1 MKQKQLHKPY
11 RLVTMLL
18 LVMAIL
24 MPYGGAWAQ
33 TQPSEGDGS
42 SEHPFLINTAEELK
56 WYASY
61 VNGESGDN
69 VVHTTACAK
78 LMNNIDLST
87 VCGEGK
93 GNWTPIAKYGIYKYN
108 GEHHFDGVFDG
119 NGHTISNLYINDENG
134 SNLGLF
140 GYIKPTASS
149 APASVKNLKMASVQ
163 IVGESYIAA
172 VSGSGSGV
180 TFENIEVI
188 SGSIAGTRNIS
199 GISSCV
205 GNAKN
210 CINRADVTASS
221 MYAAGVIHYIGK
233 VSNCSNYGKITAGRG
248 LAGGIVS
255 NGDGFAKLTDCAN
268 YGDIEITQPVANE
281 CGVGGLLGYPWY
293 VEISNCANFG
303 NIYLKAQSELVGVI
317 VGKGLLVKASGIL
330 ANTGNIYV
338 GGTAQTDVPVL
349 QSGISWEDNKVNNT
363 ANCLTPTAEQ
373 LTSGWLAWQLQLNCG
388 IQTWGQ
394 NISADPKDAYPV
406 IGGSVLYAEGSCT
419 DDLSAATSFSNN
431 PGVVTHNL
439 THHDEVLATC
449 VADGTIEYWSCADCG
464 KQWSDGSRQHIVTD
478 LKVKALGHDF
488 NDQNECTRCGA
499 KLCSEGHTKDL
510 QVDAVE
516 ATCTTAGNIGYYH
529 CSVCNKYYNTETNEQ
544 IEENSWIIPT
554 KEHTTDH
561 VSAQAATCSKMGNH
575 EYWYCSDCDTYF
587 KEEACE
593 NAYTDDAVAG
603 TGVWIK
609 KIPHTLPADFD
620 KDGLKYCSVCGHI
633 EGEAPTLVTD
643 EASKFNGYYALSKAG
658 HLVWLHNQVQVYDA
672 ATDTYPNESIKCYL
686 ANSISFKD
694 VCHPADAANS
704 VEEASWNPI
713 GDSNSFK
720 GIFDG
725 NGHTVSDLYINSSG
739 YNLGLFGQVAGA
751 EIKNVIVQGNVTG
764 FYEEANSQSGQYV
777 GLVLGIG
784 SSGVKLENCESRG
797 SVTGYKF
804 VGGIVGLVP
813 SSGGTI
819 TMCTNRATVKNY
831 SGQSGEHFGGI
842 VGSGCGLSLCANYA
856 DITTESDNVG
866 GLAGV
871 LSTDSNRKGMNNCM
885 NVGNVIGKQNV
896 GGLAGSCYAANNVN
910 NYSTGRVEA
919 TNRCAGLLV
928 GDYGNDP
935 SKAFAN
941 TYYVKEGQVVE
952 NGTTTAGRYYGGSN
966 TITAPAQAVPQ
977 ADVASG
983 KLANLLASVNNTWGQ
998 DLEQENTYPVLNGKA
1013 VYFSGSKLCNGH
1025 LLSEAYTNDKAKET
1039 TTPAHSQE
1047 YDADGFC
1054 TVCHES
1060 RELHGTGTAD
1070 DPFLIS
1076 SVAQLEY
1083 LRDQSN
1089 LGNGQITAHA
1099 KLVNDIDL
1107 AYASASSWI
1116 PVSKSNAFAGTFDG
1130 NGHCIKNLYSS
1141 FYQGGYVGLFG
1152 FVDGGTIKNLTV
1164 EGIIESSCVDQ
1175 GMIAGYSY
1183 GGNYYNCVAKGR
1195 INTSGSA
1202 DYVGGITGWVTRKS
1216 SSVTV
1221 VRGCASYVD
1230 IVSTGTF
1237 AGGII
1242 GKSNN
1247 SIIMEACANYGNV
1260 TGKIN
1265 VGGLMGYTDPKTD
1278 SRITNCYVGSCKV
1291 RGTETNPNVFLTCY
1305 EPSGSL
1311 SNFDKVFYSK
1321 DAKVFASA
1329 DATEP
1334 EDLASRIAYGEYNTS
1349 SAFVG
1354 LSAEQIAGGEA
1365 TYRLNNETTVSPVW
1379 TQDLNQANSQPE
1391 LNGDAALYTVYPMGY
1406 RHGSTV
1412 LSFSNNQDDEN
1423 TLHLEA
1429 DNNGS
1434 HDKAFSY
1441 VSDGY
1446 QSCTHSATCRE
1457 CGLIVESEACSR
1469 DNDICTKCNYGDLFE
1484 LADGVTY
1491 TLANGAEVYELNYA
1505 RNFGGTNWTT
1515 WYVPFELKLTP
1526 ELCKKYAFS
1535 RINNVHQY
1543 DDDND
1548 GVADR
1553 TIVESFNQ
1561 AEGVTL
1567 KANYPY
1573 LVRALTDADK
1583 KMTINLTEV
1592 ALAKA
1597 ESKHIDCMSVDN
1609 TYTFTGIYNG
1619 MGDGGNTPN
1628 SPLSLFDNS
1637 VGNKWLNFHS
1647 LPAQRHHLVITPR
1660 DGSAQTVAPA
1670 RIMLQVIG
1678 DETATGI
1685 VNIYSYDKRSSET
1698 YDLSG
1703 RRVSSSQRGLLIKNG
1718 KKVFVK

>member
-1 MKQKQLHKPY
+1 M
-11 RLVTMLL
+11 
-18 LVMAIL
+18 
-24 MPYGGAWAQ
+24 GGAWAQ

-42 SEHPFLINTAEELK
+42 SEHPFLITTAEELK

-69 VVHTTACAK
+69 VVHNTACAQLVK
-78 LMNNIDLST
+78 DIDLST

-93 GNWTPIAKYGIYKYN
+93 GNWTPIAKYDIYGLTSSNK
-108 GEHHFDGVFDG
+108 FDGVFDG
-119 NGHTISNLYINDENG
+119 NGHTISNLYIDQNG
-134 SNLGLF
+134 SKLGLF
-140 GYIKPTASS
+140 GCIMPTTSS
-149 APASVKNLKMASVQ
+149 TSASVKNLKMANVQ
-163 IVGESYIAA
+163 IVGDEYCAA
-172 VSGSGSGV
+172 VCGYGIGG
-180 TFENIEVI
+180 TFENIEVL
-188 SGSIAGTRNIS
+188 SGSIASYTKAY
-199 GISSCV
+199 GIAGCS

-210 CINRADVTASS
+210 CINRANVTAKRT
-221 MYAAGVIHYIGK
+221 YAAGVINNIRDE
-233 VSNCSNYGKITAGRG
+233 VSNCSNYGKITAEIG
-248 LAGGIVS
+248 LAGGIVVKS
-255 NGDGFAKLTDCAN
+255 NGSTQLINCAN
-268 YGDIEITQPVANE
+268 YGDIVITGNVSDK
-281 CGVGGLLGYPWY
+281 VGGLVAAPWNL
-293 VEISNCANFG
+293 VISNCANFG
-303 NIYLKAQSELVGVI
+303 NIYLKEQSELVGVI
-317 VGKGLLVKASGIL
+317 VGTDQLSKASGIL

-338 GGTAQTDVPVL
+338 DDIAQTDVPVL
-349 QSGISWEDNKVNNT
+349 QTGITWFNGNVDNT

-373 LTSGWLAWQLQLNCG
+373 LASGWLTWQLQQNCST
-388 IQTWGQ
+388 QTWGQ
-394 NISADPKDAYPV
+394 NVSAEPKDAYPV
-406 IGGSVLYAEGSCT
+406 IGGSVLYAVGSCT
-419 DDLSAATSFSNN
+419 DIQFSND
-431 PGVVTHNL
+431 PGVVTHSL
-439 THHDEVLATC
+439 TH
-449 VADGTIEYWSCADCG
+449 
-464 KQWSDGSRQHIVTD
+464 K
-478 LKVKALGHDF
+478 
-488 NDQNECTRCGA
+488 GA
-499 KLCSEGHTKDL
+499 
-510 QVDAVE
+510 
-516 ATCTTAGNIGYYH
+516 
-529 CSVCNKYYNTETNEQ
+529 
-544 IEENSWIIPT
+544 
-554 KEHTTDH
+554 
-561 VSAQAATCSKMGNH
+561 VSATCSKKGNH

-620 KDGLKYCSVCGHI
+620 KNGLKYCSVCGHV

-658 HLVWLHNQVQVYDA
+658 HLVWLYNQVQVYDE
-672 ATDTYPNESIKCYL
+672 ATETYPNESIKCYL
-686 ANSISFKD
+686 ANDISLKD

-704 VEEASWNPI
+704 VAEANWNPI
-713 GDSNSFK
+713 GDSHPFK

-739 YNLGLFGQVAGA
+739 YNLGLFGQVDGA
-751 EIKNVIVQGNVTG
+751 EIKNVTVQGNVTG
-764 FYEEANSQSGQYV
+764 FYDEGNSLSGQYV
-777 GLVLGIG
+777 GLVLGVG
-784 SSGVKLENCESRG
+784 TSNTKLENCESVG
-797 SVTGYKF
+797 SVAGYKN
-804 VGGIVGLVP
+804 VGGIAGIVP
-813 SSGGTI
+813 NGGTI
-819 TMCTNRATVKNY
+819 TMCINRATVTG
-831 SGQSGEHFGGI
+831 SGQNSEYVGGI
-842 VGSGCGLSLCANYA
+842 VGYGQGFSLCANFA
-856 DITTESDNVG
+856 DITSEGSSVG
-866 GLAGV
+866 GLAGQ
-871 LSTDSNRKGMNNCM
+871 LNPNSQGRGMSDCM
-885 NVGNVIGKQNV
+885 NVGNVIGKQYV
-896 GGLAGSCYAANNVN
+896 GGLAGECFANNNVN
-910 NYSTGRVEA
+910 NYSIGHVGA
-919 TNRCAGLLV
+919 TNQYAGLLV
-928 GDYGNDP
+928 GMYGNNP
-935 SKAFAN
+935 STAFAN
-941 TYYVKEGQVVE
+941 TYYVKKAPVVE
-952 NGTTTAGRYYGGSN
+952 NGTITAGQYCGHSSN
-966 TITAPAQAVPQ
+966 PITAPAQAVNQ

-983 KLANLLASVNNTWGQ
+983 KLANMLASVNSTWGQ
-998 DLEQENTYPVLNGKA
+998 DLLDQENTYPVLNGKA

-1060 RELHGTGTAD
+1060 RVLHGTGIAE
-1070 DPFLIS
+1070 DPYLIS

-1089 LGNGQITAHA
+1089 MGSGKITAHA

-1107 AYASASSWI
+1107 AYASASNWI
-1116 PVSKSNAFAGTFDG
+1116 PVSKSNSNGFAGTFDG

-1141 FYQGGYVGLFG
+1141 FNQGGYVGLFG
-1152 FVDGGTIKNLTV
+1152 CVYGGTIKNLTV
-1164 EGIIESSCVDQ
+1164 EGVIESSCGNQ

-1195 INTSGSA
+1195 INTSGS
-1202 DYVGGITGWVTRKS
+1202 YFVGGIAGNISKS
-1216 SSVTV
+1216 GSSNPV
-1221 VRGCASYVD
+1221 VQGCASYVD
-1230 IVSTGTF
+1230 IVSTGTYT
-1237 AGGII
+1237 AGLVGMAGNGI
-1242 GKSNN
+1242 N
-1247 SIIMEACANYGNV
+1247 MEACANYGNV
-1260 TGKIN
+1260 TGTAN
-1265 VGGLMGYTDPKTD
+1265 VGGLMGYYNPN
-1278 SRITNCYVGSCKV
+1278 SESHITNCYVGSCEV
-1291 RGTETNPNVFLTCY
+1291 RGEGANVFLTCFEY
-1305 EPSGSL
+1305 NSSSSCL
-1311 SNFDKVFYSK
+1311 SNYEKVFYSK

-1334 EDLASRIAYGEYNTS
+1334 EVLASRIAPGESNTS

-1354 LSAEQIAGGEA
+1354 FSTQLVAGGEA
-1365 TYRLNNETTVSPVW
+1365 TYLMNNETTASPVW
-1379 TQDLNQANSQPE
+1379 TQDLSQTNSQPE
-1391 LNGDAALYTVYPMGY
+1391 LNGDAALYTVYKMGY
-1406 RHGSTV
+1406 AHGSIL
-1412 LSFSNNQDDEN
+1412 LSFSNNQDKEN
-1423 TLHLEA
+1423 TLHAEA

-1434 HDKAFSY
+1434 HDKAVGY

-1446 QSCTHSATCRE
+1446 QSCTHSAICRE
-1457 CGLIVESEACSR
+1457 CGHIVVESEDCSR
-1469 DNDICTKCNYGDLFE
+1469 VNDICTKCNYGDLFE
-1484 LADGVTY
+1484 LADGEAY
-1491 TLANGAEVYELNYA
+1491 TLANGAEVGELNYA

-1515 WYVPFELKLTP
+1515 WYVPFELTLTP

-1583 KMTINLTEV
+1583 EMTINLTEV

-1703 RRVSSSQRGLLIKNG
+1703 RRVSSNQRGLLIKNG

>member
-42 SEHPFLINTAEELK
+42 SEHPFLITTAEELK

-69 VVHTTACAK
+69 VVHNTACAQLVK
-78 LMNNIDLST
+78 DIDLST

-93 GNWTPIAKYGIYKYN
+93 GNWTPIAKYSIYGLTSSNK
-108 GEHHFDGVFDG
+108 FDGVFDG
-119 NGHTISNLYINDENG
+119 NGHTISNLYIDVDNQNG
-134 SNLGLF
+134 SKLGLF
-140 GYIKPTASS
+140 GFIMPTTSS
-149 APASVKNLKMASVQ
+149 TSASVKNLKMANVQ
-163 IVGESYIAA
+163 IVGDEYCAA
-172 VSGSGSGV
+172 VCGYGIGG
-180 TFENIEVI
+180 TFENIEVL
-188 SGSIAGTRNIS
+188 SGSIASYTKAY
-199 GISSCV
+199 GIAGCS

-210 CINRADVTASS
+210 CINRANVTAKRT
-221 MYAAGVIHYIGK
+221 YAAGVINNISDE
-233 VSNCSNYGKITAGRG
+233 VSNCSNYGKITAGNG
-248 LAGGIVS
+248 LAGGIVVKS
-255 NGDGFAKLTDCAN
+255 NGSTQLINCAN
-268 YGDIEITQPVANE
+268 YGDIVITGNVSDK
-281 CGVGGLLGYPWY
+281 VGGLVAAPWNL
-293 VEISNCANFG
+293 VISNCANFG
-303 NIYLKAQSELVGVI
+303 NIYLKEQSELVGVI
-317 VGKGLLVKASGIL
+317 VGTDQLSKASGIL
-330 ANTGNIYV
+330 ANTGKIYV
-338 GGTAQTDVPVL
+338 NGIAQTDAPVL
-349 QSGISWEDNKVNNT
+349 QTGISWTNGESANT
-363 ANCLTPTAEQ
+363 ATCLTPTADQ
-373 LTSGWLAWQLQLNCG
+373 IISGWLAWQLQQNCST
-388 IQTWGQ
+388 QTWGQ
-394 NISADPKDAYPV
+394 NISTDPKDECPV
-406 IGGSVLYAEGSCT
+406 IGGSVLYAVGSCT
-419 DDLSAATSFSNN
+419 DIQFSND
-431 PGVVTHNL
+431 PGVVTHSL
-439 THHDEVLATC
+439 TH
-449 VADGTIEYWSCADCG
+449 
-464 KQWSDGSRQHIVTD
+464 
-478 LKVKALGHDF
+478 
-488 NDQNECTRCGA
+488 NGA
-499 KLCSEGHTKDL
+499 
-510 QVDAVE
+510 
-516 ATCTTAGNIGYYH
+516 
-529 CSVCNKYYNTETNEQ
+529 
-544 IEENSWIIPT
+544 
-554 KEHTTDH
+554 
-561 VSAQAATCSKMGNH
+561 VSATCSKKGNH
-575 EYWYCSDCDTYF
+575 EYWYCSDCKTYF
-587 KEEACE
+587 KEAICE
-593 NAYTDDAVAG
+593 NAYTADADAK
-603 TGVWIK
+603 TGVWIEM
-609 KIPHTLPADFD
+609 IPHTLPIDFD
-620 KDGLKYCSVCGHI
+620 ENGLKYCSVCGHVV
-633 EGEAPTLVTD
+633 EVEAPTLVAD
-643 EASKFNGYYALSKAG
+643 AASKFNGYYALSKAG
-658 HLVWLHNQVQVYDA
+658 HLVWLHNQVQVYDT

-686 ANSISFKD
+686 ANDISLKD

-720 GIFDG
+720 GIFNG

-739 YNLGLFGQVAGA
+739 SNLGLFGQVAGA

-764 FYEEANSQSGQYV
+764 FYEEGNSQSGQYV

-797 SVTGYKF
+797 SVTGCKY

-831 SGQSGEHFGGI
+831 SGQSGKYFGGI
-842 VGSGCGLSLCANYA
+842 VGRGSGLSLCANYA
-856 DITTESDNVG
+856 DITTESNNVG

-885 NVGNVIGKQNV
+885 NVGNVKGKQNV
-896 GGLAGSCYAANNVN
+896 GGLVGNCCAANNVN
-910 NYSTGRVEA
+910 NYSSGRVEA
-919 TNRCAGLLV
+919 TSQYAGLLV
-928 GDYGNDP
+928 GTYTSNP
-935 SKAFAN
+935 SAAFEN
-941 TYYVKEGQVVE
+941 TYYVKEGFVVE
-952 NGTTTAGRYYGGSN
+952 NGTTTAGKYYGNG
-966 TITAPAQAVPQ
+966 TISAKAEAIPQ

-983 KLANLLASVNNTWGQ
+983 KLATMLASVNSTWGQ
-998 DLEQENTYPVLNGKA
+998 DLEQENNYPVLNGKA

-1060 RELHGTGTAD
+1060 RVLHGTGIAE
-1070 DPFLIS
+1070 DPYLIS
-1076 SVAQLEY
+1076 SVEQLEY

-1089 LGNGQITAHA
+1089 MGSRKITAHA

-1107 AYASASSWI
+1107 SYASASSWI
-1116 PVSKSNAFAGTFDG
+1116 PVSKSYSNGFAGTFDG

-1141 FYQGGYVGLFG
+1141 FNQDSYVGLFG
-1152 FVDGGTIKNLTV
+1152 CVYGGTIKNLTV
-1164 EGIIESSCVDQ
+1164 EGVIESSCSNQ
-1175 GMIAGYSY
+1175 GMIAGYSVDA
-1183 GGNYYNCVAKGR
+1183 NYYNCVVKGR
-1195 INTSGSA
+1195 ITTNGSS
-1202 DYVGGITGWVTRKS
+1202 YFVGGIAGNISNFGS
-1216 SSVTV
+1216 SNPV
-1221 VRGCASYVD
+1221 VQGCASYVD
-1230 IVSTGTF
+1230 IVSTGTYT
-1237 AGGII
+1237 AGLVGMASNGI
-1242 GKSNN
+1242 N
-1247 SIIMEACANYGNV
+1247 MEACANYGNV
-1260 TGKIN
+1260 TGTAN
-1265 VGGLMGYTDPKTD
+1265 VGALMGYYNPN
-1278 SRITNCYVGSCKV
+1278 SESHITNCYVGSCEV
-1291 RGTETNPNVFLTCY
+1291 RGEGANVFLTCF
-1305 EPSGSL
+1305 EDESSSSCL
-1311 SNFDKVFYSK
+1311 SNYEKVFYSK

-1334 EDLASRIAYGEYNTS
+1334 EVLANRIAPGESNTS

-1354 LSAEQIAGGEA
+1354 FSAELIAGGEA
-1365 TYRLNNETTVSPVW
+1365 TYRMNNEMTVSPVW
-1379 TQDLNQANSQPE
+1379 TQDLSQANSQPE
-1391 LNGDAALYTVYPMGY
+1391 LNGDAALYTVYKMGY
-1406 RHGSTV
+1406 AHGSTT
-1412 LSFSNNQDDEN
+1412 LSFSNNQDKEN
-1423 TLHLEA
+1423 TLHAEA

-1434 HDKAFSY
+1434 HDKAVGY

-1446 QSCTHSATCRE
+1446 QSCTHSAICRE
-1457 CGLIVESEACSR
+1457 CGHIVVESEDCSR

-1484 LADGVTY
+1484 LADGEAY
-1491 TLANGAEVYELNYA
+1491 TLAKGAEVGELNYA

-1515 WYVPFELKLTP
+1515 WYVPFELTLTP

-1597 ESKHIDCMSVDN
+1597 ESKHVDCMSVDN

-1703 RRVSSSQRGLLIKNG
+1703 RRVRSNQRGLLIKNG

>member
-1 MKQKQLHKPY
+1 MKQKQLHKPN

-42 SEHPFLINTAEELK
+42 SEHPFLITTAEELK

-69 VVHTTACAK
+69 VVHTTACAQ
-78 LMNNIDLST
+78 LVNNIDLST
-87 VCGEGK
+87 VCGKGK
-93 GNWTPIAKYGIYKYN
+93 GNWTPIAKYGIYGLTSSNK
-108 GEHHFDGVFDG
+108 FDGVFDG
-119 NGHTISNLYINDENG
+119 NGHTISNLYIDVDNQNG
-134 SNLGLF
+134 SKLGLF
-140 GYIKPTASS
+140 GFIMPTTSS
-149 APASVKNLKMASVQ
+149 TSASVKNLKMANVQ
-163 IVGESYIAA
+163 IVGDEYCAA
-172 VSGSGSGV
+172 VCGYGIGG
-180 TFENIEVI
+180 TFENIEVL
-188 SGSIAGTRNIS
+188 SGSIASYTKAY
-199 GISSCV
+199 GIAGCS

-210 CINRADVTASS
+210 CINRANVTAKRT
-221 MYAAGVIHYIGK
+221 YAAGVINNISDE
-233 VSNCSNYGKITAGRG
+233 VSNCSNYGKITAGNG
-248 LAGGIVS
+248 LAGGIVVKS
-255 NGDGFAKLTDCAN
+255 NGSTQLINCAN
-268 YGDIEITQPVANE
+268 YGDIVITGNVSDK
-281 CGVGGLLGYPWY
+281 VGGLVAAPWNL
-293 VEISNCANFG
+293 VISNCANFG
-303 NIYLKAQSELVGVI
+303 NIYLKEQSELVGVI
-317 VGKGLLVKASGIL
+317 VGTDQLSKASGIL

-338 GGTAQTDVPVL
+338 DDIAQTDVPVL
-349 QSGISWEDNKVNNT
+349 QTGITWFNGNVDNT

-373 LTSGWLAWQLQLNCG
+373 LASGWLTWQLQQNCST
-388 IQTWGQ
+388 QTWGQ
-394 NISADPKDAYPV
+394 NVSAEPKDAYPV
-406 IGGSVLYAEGSCT
+406 IGGSVLYAVGSCI
-419 DDLSAATSFSNN
+419 DIQFSNVS
-431 PGVVTHNL
+431 GVVTHSL
-439 THHDEVLATC
+439 TH
-449 VADGTIEYWSCADCG
+449 
-464 KQWSDGSRQHIVTD
+464 
-478 LKVKALGHDF
+478 
-488 NDQNECTRCGA
+488 NGA
-499 KLCSEGHTKDL
+499 
-510 QVDAVE
+510 
-516 ATCTTAGNIGYYH
+516 
-529 CSVCNKYYNTETNEQ
+529 
-544 IEENSWIIPT
+544 
-554 KEHTTDH
+554 
-561 VSAQAATCSKMGNH
+561 VSATCSKKGNH
-575 EYWYCSDCDTYF
+575 EYWYCSDCKKYF
-587 KEEACE
+587 KEATCE

-643 EASKFNGYYALSKAG
+643 EASKFNGYNALSKAG

-686 ANSISFKD
+686 ANSISLKD

-713 GDSNSFK
+713 GGSHPFK

-739 YNLGLFGQVAGA
+739 YNLGLFGQVDGA
-751 EIKNVIVQGNVTG
+751 EIKNVTVQGNVTG
-764 FYEEANSQSGQYV
+764 FYEEGNSQSGQYV
-777 GLVLGIG
+777 GLVLGVG
-784 SSGVKLENCESRG
+784 TSNTKLENCESVG
-797 SVTGYKF
+797 SVAGYKN
-804 VGGIVGLVP
+804 VGGIAGIVP
-813 SSGGTI
+813 NGGTI
-819 TMCTNRATVKNY
+819 TMCTNRATVTGL
-831 SGQSGEHFGGI
+831 GQNSEYVGGI
-842 VGSGCGLSLCANYA
+842 VGYGQGFSLCANFA
-856 DITTESDNVG
+856 DITSEGSSVG
-866 GLAGV
+866 GLAGQ
-871 LSTDSNRKGMNNCM
+871 LNPNSQGQGMSDCM

-896 GGLAGSCYAANNVN
+896 GGLAGSCYAPNNVN

-919 TNRCAGLLV
+919 TNRYAGLLV
-928 GDYGNDP
+928 GGYGNDP
-935 SKAFAN
+935 SKAFKN

-966 TITAPAQAVPQ
+966 TISAPAEAVYQ

-998 DLEQENTYPVLNGKA
+998 DLEQENAYPVLNGKA

-1025 LLSEAYTNDKAKET
+1025 LLSEAYTNDET
-1039 TTPAHSQE
+1039 QKTVTPAHSQE
-1047 YDADGFC
+1047 YVDGGFC

-1060 RELHGTGTAD
+1060 RVLHGTGIVD

-1089 LGNGQITAHA
+1089 MGSGKITAHA

-1107 AYASASSWI
+1107 AYASASNWI
-1116 PVSKSNAFAGTFDG
+1116 PVSKSNSNGFAGTFDG

-1141 FYQGGYVGLFG
+1141 FNQGGYVGLFG
-1152 FVDGGTIKNLTV
+1152 YVYGGTIKNLTV
-1164 EGIIESSCVDQ
+1164 EGVIESPCSNQ

-1195 INTSGSA
+1195 INTSGS
-1202 DYVGGITGWVTRKS
+1202 YFVGGIAGNISKS
-1216 SSVTV
+1216 GSSNPV
-1221 VRGCASYVD
+1221 VQGCASYVD
-1230 IVSTGTF
+1230 IVSTGTYT
-1237 AGGII
+1237 AGLVGMAGNGI
-1242 GKSNN
+1242 N
-1247 SIIMEACANYGNV
+1247 MEACANYGNV
-1260 TGKIN
+1260 TGTAN
-1265 VGGLMGYTDPKTD
+1265 VGGLMGYYNPN
-1278 SRITNCYVGSCKV
+1278 SESHITNCYVGSCEV
-1291 RGTETNPNVFLTCY
+1291 RGEGANVFLTCFEY
-1305 EPSGSL
+1305 DSSSSCL
-1311 SNFDKVFYSK
+1311 SNYEKVFYSK

-1334 EDLASRIAYGEYNTS
+1334 EVLASRIAPGESNTS

-1484 LADGVTY
+1484 LADGVAY

-1583 KMTINLTEV
+1583 KMNITLTEV
-1592 ALAKA
+1592 ELAKA

-1670 RIMLQVIG
+1670 RIILQVIG

-1685 VNIYSYDKRSSET
+1685 VNIYSHDKRSSET

-1703 RRVSSSQRGLLIKNG
+1703 RRVSSNQRGLLIKNG

>member
-1 MKQKQLHKPY
+1 M
-11 RLVTMLL
+11 
-18 LVMAIL
+18 
-24 MPYGGAWAQ
+24 GGAWAQ

-69 VVHTTACAK
+69 VVHNTACAQLVK
-78 LMNNIDLST
+78 DIDLST

-93 GNWTPIAKYGIYKYN
+93 GNWTPIAKYDIYGLTSSNK
-108 GEHHFDGVFDG
+108 FDGVFDG
-119 NGHTISNLYINDENG
+119 NGHTISNLYIDQNG
-134 SNLGLF
+134 SKLGLF
-140 GYIKPTASS
+140 GCIMPTTSS
-149 APASVKNLKMASVQ
+149 TSASVKNLKMANVQ
-163 IVGESYIAA
+163 IVGDEYCAA
-172 VSGSGSGV
+172 VCGYGIGG
-180 TFENIEVI
+180 TFENIEVL
-188 SGSIAGTRNIS
+188 SGSIASYTKAY
-199 GISSCV
+199 GIAGCS

-210 CINRADVTASS
+210 CINRANVTAKRT
-221 MYAAGVIHYIGK
+221 YAAGVINNIRDE
-233 VSNCSNYGKITAGRG
+233 VSNCSNYGKITAEIG
-248 LAGGIVS
+248 LAGGIVVKS
-255 NGDGFAKLTDCAN
+255 NGSTQLINCAN
-268 YGDIEITQPVANE
+268 YGDIVITGNVSDK
-281 CGVGGLLGYPWY
+281 VGGLVAAPWNL
-293 VEISNCANFG
+293 VISNCANFG
-303 NIYLKAQSELVGVI
+303 NIYLKEQSELVGVI
-317 VGKGLLVKASGIL
+317 VGTDQLSKASGIL

-338 GGTAQTDVPVL
+338 DDIAQTDVPVL
-349 QSGISWEDNKVNNT
+349 QTGITWFNGNVDNT
-363 ANCLTPTAEQ
+363 ANCLTPMAEQ
-373 LTSGWLAWQLQLNCG
+373 LASGWLTWQLQQNCST
-388 IQTWGQ
+388 QTWGQ
-394 NISADPKDAYPV
+394 NVSAEPKDAYPV
-406 IGGSVLYAEGSCT
+406 IGGSVLYAVGSCI
-419 DDLSAATSFSNN
+419 DIQFSNVS
-431 PGVVTHNL
+431 GVVTHSL
-439 THHDEVLATC
+439 TH
-449 VADGTIEYWSCADCG
+449 
-464 KQWSDGSRQHIVTD
+464 
-478 LKVKALGHDF
+478 
-488 NDQNECTRCGA
+488 NGA
-499 KLCSEGHTKDL
+499 
-510 QVDAVE
+510 
-516 ATCTTAGNIGYYH
+516 
-529 CSVCNKYYNTETNEQ
+529 
-544 IEENSWIIPT
+544 
-554 KEHTTDH
+554 
-561 VSAQAATCSKMGNH
+561 VSATCSKKGNH

-643 EASKFNGYYALSKAG
+643 EASKFNGYNALSKAG

-686 ANSISFKD
+686 ANSISLKD

-713 GDSNSFK
+713 GGSHPFK

-739 YNLGLFGQVAGA
+739 YNLGLFGQVDGA
-751 EIKNVIVQGNVTG
+751 EIKNVTVQGNVTG
-764 FYEEANSQSGQYV
+764 FYEEGNSQSGQYV
-777 GLVLGIG
+777 GLVLGVG
-784 SSGVKLENCESRG
+784 TSNTKLENCESVG
-797 SVTGYKF
+797 SVAGYKN
-804 VGGIVGLVP
+804 VGGIAGIVP
-813 SSGGTI
+813 NGGTI
-819 TMCTNRATVKNY
+819 TMCTNRATVTGL
-831 SGQSGEHFGGI
+831 GQNSEYVGGI
-842 VGSGCGLSLCANYA
+842 VGYGQGFSLCANFA
-856 DITTESDNVG
+856 DITSEGSSVG
-866 GLAGV
+866 GLAGQ
-871 LSTDSNRKGMNNCM
+871 LNPNSQGQGMSDCM

-896 GGLAGSCYAANNVN
+896 GGLAGSCYAPNNVN

-919 TNRCAGLLV
+919 TNRYAGLLV
-928 GDYGNDP
+928 GGYGNDP
-935 SKAFAN
+935 SKAFKN

-966 TITAPAQAVPQ
+966 TISAPAEAVYQ

-998 DLEQENTYPVLNGKA
+998 DLEQENAYPVLNGKA

-1025 LLSEAYTNDKAKET
+1025 LLSEAYTNDET
-1039 TTPAHSQE
+1039 QKTVTPAHSQE
-1047 YDADGFC
+1047 YVDGGFC

-1060 RELHGTGTAD
+1060 RVLHGTGIVD

-1089 LGNGQITAHA
+1089 MGSGKITAHA

-1107 AYASASSWI
+1107 AYASASNWI
-1116 PVSKSNAFAGTFDG
+1116 PVSKSNSNGFAGTFDG

-1141 FYQGGYVGLFG
+1141 FNQGGYVGLFG
-1152 FVDGGTIKNLTV
+1152 YVYGGTIKNLTV
-1164 EGIIESSCVDQ
+1164 EGVIESPCSNQ

-1195 INTSGSA
+1195 INTSGS
-1202 DYVGGITGWVTRKS
+1202 YFVGGIAGNISKS
-1216 SSVTV
+1216 GSSNPV
-1221 VRGCASYVD
+1221 VQGCASYVD
-1230 IVSTGTF
+1230 IVSTGTYT
-1237 AGGII
+1237 AGLVGMAGNGI
-1242 GKSNN
+1242 N
-1247 SIIMEACANYGNV
+1247 MEACANYGNV
-1260 TGKIN
+1260 TGTAN
-1265 VGGLMGYTDPKTD
+1265 VGGLMGYYNPN
-1278 SRITNCYVGSCKV
+1278 SESHITNCYVGSCEV
-1291 RGTETNPNVFLTCY
+1291 RGEGANVFLTCFEY
-1305 EPSGSL
+1305 DSSSSCL
-1311 SNFDKVFYSK
+1311 SNYEKVFYSK

-1334 EDLASRIAYGEYNTS
+1334 EVLASRIAPGESNTS

-1484 LADGVTY
+1484 LADGVAY

-1583 KMTINLTEV
+1583 EMTINLTEV

-1685 VNIYSYDKRSSET
+1685 VNIYSHDKRSSET

-1703 RRVSSSQRGLLIKNG
+1703 RRVSSNQRGLLIKNG

>member
-1 MKQKQLHKPY
+1 M
-11 RLVTMLL
+11 
-18 LVMAIL
+18 
-24 MPYGGAWAQ
+24 GGAWAQ

-42 SEHPFLINTAEELK
+42 SEHPFLITTAEELK

-69 VVHTTACAK
+69 VVHTTACAQ
-78 LMNNIDLST
+78 LVNNIDLST
-87 VCGEGK
+87 VCGKGK
-93 GNWTPIAKYGIYKYN
+93 GNWTPIAKFGIYERLSSNK
-108 GEHHFDGVFDG
+108 FDGVFDG

-134 SNLGLF
+134 SKLGLF
-140 GYIKPTASS
+140 GYIYPTMQKT
-149 APASVKNLKMASVQ
+149 SVKNLKMRNVQ
-163 IVGESYIAA
+163 IVGKEYCAA
-172 VSGSGSGV
+172 VCGCGIAV
-180 TFENIEVI
+180 TLENIEVI
-188 SGSIAGTRNIS
+188 SGSIAGFRDIYGIS
-199 GISSCV
+199 GCGGS
-205 GNAKN
+205 ARN
-210 CINRADVTASS
+210 CINRANVTVERT
-221 MYAAGVIHYIGK
+221 YAAGIISNITGE
-233 VSNCSNYGKITAGRG
+233 VSNCSNYGKITAGNGR
-248 LAGGIVS
+248 AGGIAAGS
-255 NGDGFAKLTDCAN
+255 NGFTQLINCAN
-268 YGDIEITQPVANE
+268 YGEIHVTGTVNGTDYA
-281 CGVGGLLGYPWY
+281 VGGLLGYPWNI
-293 VEISNCANFG
+293 EISNCANFG
-303 NIYLKAQSELVGVI
+303 NIYLKEQSDIVGVI
-317 VGKGLLVKASGIL
+317 VGTAKLKKASGIL
-330 ANTGNIYV
+330 ANTGNVYV
-338 GGTAQTDVPVL
+338 NNVAQADVPVL
-349 QSGISWEDNKVNNT
+349 QTGISWYKDNVDNT
-363 ANCLTPTAEQ
+363 ANCITPTAEQ
-373 LTSGWLAWQLQLNCG
+373 LASGWLAWQLQLNCG

-406 IGGSVLYAEGSCT
+406 IDGSMLYAEGSCT
-419 DDLSAATSFSNN
+419 DDLSAATSFSND

-439 THHDEVLATC
+439 THHDAVLATC
-449 VADGTIEYWSCADCG
+449 VADGTIEYWSCSDCG
-464 KQWSDGSRQHIVTD
+464 KQWSDESRQHIVTD
-478 LKVKALGHDF
+478 LTAKALGHDY
-488 NDQNECTRCGA
+488 
-499 KLCSEGHTKDL
+499 
-510 QVDAVE
+510 
-516 ATCTTAGNIGYYH
+516 I
-529 CSVCNKYYNTETNEQ
+529 
-544 IEENSWIIPT
+544 
-554 KEHTTDH
+554 
-561 VSAQAATCSKMGNH
+561 
-575 EYWYCSDCDTYF
+575 
-587 KEEACE
+587 
-593 NAYTDDAVAG
+593 
-603 TGVWIK
+603 
-609 KIPHTLPADFD
+609 PADFD
-620 KDGLKYCSVCGHI
+620 KNGLKYCSVCGHV
-633 EGEAPTLVTD
+633 EAEAPTLVAEETS
-643 EASKFNGYYALSKAG
+643 EFNGYYALSKAG
-658 HLVWLHNQVQVYDA
+658 HLVWLHNQVQVYDT

-686 ANSISFKD
+686 ANDISLKD

-720 GIFDG
+720 GIFNG

-739 YNLGLFGQVAGA
+739 YNLGLFGQVDGA
-751 EIKNVIVQGNVTG
+751 EIKNVTVQGNVTG
-764 FYEEANSQSGQYV
+764 FYDEGNSLSGQYV
-777 GLVLGIG
+777 GLVLGVG
-784 SSGVKLENCESRG
+784 TSNTKLENCESVG
-797 SVTGYKF
+797 SVAGYKN
-804 VGGIVGLVP
+804 VGGIAGIVP
-813 SSGGTI
+813 NGGTI
-819 TMCTNRATVKNY
+819 TMCTNRATVTGL
-831 SGQSGEHFGGI
+831 GQNSEYVGGI
-842 VGSGCGLSLCANYA
+842 VGYGQGFSLCANFA
-856 DITTESDNVG
+856 DITSEGSSVG
-866 GLAGV
+866 GLAGQ
-871 LSTDSNRKGMNNCM
+871 LNPNSQGQGMSDCM

-896 GGLAGSCYAANNVN
+896 GGLAGSCYAPNNVN

-919 TNRCAGLLV
+919 TNRYAGLLV
-928 GDYGNDP
+928 GGYGNDP
-935 SKAFAN
+935 SKAFKN

-966 TITAPAQAVPQ
+966 TISAPAEAVYQ

-998 DLEQENTYPVLNGKA
+998 DLEQENAYPVLNGKA

-1025 LLSEAYTNDKAKET
+1025 LLSEAYTNDET
-1039 TTPAHSQE
+1039 QKTVTPAHSQE
-1047 YDADGFC
+1047 YVDGGFC

-1060 RELHGTGTAD
+1060 RVLHGTGIVD

-1089 LGNGQITAHA
+1089 MGSGKITAHA

-1107 AYASASSWI
+1107 AYASASNWI
-1116 PVSKSNAFAGTFDG
+1116 PVSKSNSNGFAGTFDG

-1141 FYQGGYVGLFG
+1141 FNQGGYVGLFG
-1152 FVDGGTIKNLTV
+1152 YVYGGTIKNLTV
-1164 EGIIESSCVDQ
+1164 EGVIESPCSNQ

-1195 INTSGSA
+1195 INTSGS
-1202 DYVGGITGWVTRKS
+1202 YFVGGIAGNISKS
-1216 SSVTV
+1216 GSSNPV
-1221 VRGCASYVD
+1221 VQGCASYVD
-1230 IVSTGTF
+1230 IVSTGTYT
-1237 AGGII
+1237 AGLVGMAGNGI
-1242 GKSNN
+1242 N
-1247 SIIMEACANYGNV
+1247 MEACANYGNV
-1260 TGKIN
+1260 TGTAN
-1265 VGGLMGYTDPKTD
+1265 VGGLMGYYNPN
-1278 SRITNCYVGSCKV
+1278 SESHITNCYVGSCEV
-1291 RGTETNPNVFLTCY
+1291 RGEGANVFLTCFEY
-1305 EPSGSL
+1305 DSSSSCL
-1311 SNFDKVFYSK
+1311 SNYEKVFYSK

-1334 EDLASRIAYGEYNTS
+1334 EVLASRIAPGESNTS

-1484 LADGVTY
+1484 LADGVAY

-1526 ELCKKYAFS
+1526 ELCQKYAFS

-1543 DDDND
+1543 DDNND

-1583 KMTINLTEV
+1583 KMTITLTEV
-1592 ALAKA
+1592 ELANA
-1597 ESKHIDCMSVDN
+1597 ESKHIDCMSVDH

-1703 RRVSSSQRGLLIKNG
+1703 RRVSSNQRGLLIKNG

>member
-1 MKQKQLHKPY
+1 M
-11 RLVTMLL
+11 
-18 LVMAIL
+18 
-24 MPYGGAWAQ
+24 GGAWAQ

-42 SEHPFLINTAEELK
+42 SEHPFLITTAEELK

-69 VVHTTACAK
+69 VVHNTACAQLVK
-78 LMNNIDLST
+78 DIDLST

-93 GNWTPIAKYGIYKYN
+93 GNWTPIAKYDIYGLTSSNK
-108 GEHHFDGVFDG
+108 FDGVFDG
-119 NGHTISNLYINDENG
+119 NGHTISNLYIDQNG
-134 SNLGLF
+134 SKLGLF
-140 GYIKPTASS
+140 GCIMPTTSS
-149 APASVKNLKMASVQ
+149 TSASVKNLKMANVQ
-163 IVGESYIAA
+163 IVGDEYCAA
-172 VSGSGSGV
+172 VCGYGIGG
-180 TFENIEVI
+180 TFENIEVL
-188 SGSIAGTRNIS
+188 SGSIASYTKAY
-199 GISSCV
+199 GIAGCS

-210 CINRADVTASS
+210 CINRANVTAKRT
-221 MYAAGVIHYIGK
+221 YAAGVINNIRDE
-233 VSNCSNYGKITAGRG
+233 VSNCSNYGKITAEIG
-248 LAGGIVS
+248 LAGGIVVKS
-255 NGDGFAKLTDCAN
+255 NGSTQLINCAN
-268 YGDIEITQPVANE
+268 YGDIVITGNVSDK
-281 CGVGGLLGYPWY
+281 VGGLVAAPWNL
-293 VEISNCANFG
+293 VISNCANFG
-303 NIYLKAQSELVGVI
+303 NIYLKEQSELVGVI
-317 VGKGLLVKASGIL
+317 VGTDQLSKASGIL

-338 GGTAQTDVPVL
+338 DDIAQTDVPVL
-349 QSGISWEDNKVNNT
+349 QTGITWFNGNVDNT

-373 LTSGWLAWQLQLNCG
+373 LASGWLTWQLQQNCST
-388 IQTWGQ
+388 QTWGQ
-394 NISADPKDAYPV
+394 NVSAEPKDAYPV
-406 IGGSVLYAEGSCT
+406 IGGSVLYAVGSCI
-419 DDLSAATSFSNN
+419 DIQFSNVS
-431 PGVVTHNL
+431 GVVTH
-439 THHDEVLATC
+439 
-449 VADGTIEYWSCADCG
+449 
-464 KQWSDGSRQHIVTD
+464 D
-478 LKVKALGHDF
+478 LRH
-488 NDQNECTRCGA
+488 NN
-499 KLCSEGHTKDL
+499 
-510 QVDAVE
+510 AV
-516 ATCTTAGNIGYYH
+516 
-529 CSVCNKYYNTETNEQ
+529 S
-544 IEENSWIIPT
+544 
-554 KEHTTDH
+554 
-561 VSAQAATCSKMGNH
+561 ATCSHKGSH
-575 EYWYCSDCDTYF
+575 EYWYCSDCETYF
-587 KEEACE
+587 KEETCE
-593 NAYTDDAVAG
+593 TSYTDDAVAE
-603 TGVWIK
+603 TGVWIE

-620 KDGLKYCSVCGHI
+620 KNGLKYCSVCGHVV
-633 EGEAPTLVTD
+633 EVEAPTLVAD
-643 EASKFNGYYALSKAG
+643 AASKFNGYYALSKAA

-672 ATDTYPNESIKCYL
+672 ETKTYPYESIKCYL
-686 ANSISFKD
+686 ANGISLKA

-704 VEEASWNPI
+704 VAEASWNPI
-713 GDSNSFK
+713 GDKNPFK

-725 NGHTVSDLYINSSG
+725 NGHTVSDLYINNSG
-739 YNLGLFGQVAGA
+739 NTLGLFGLVDGA

-764 FYEEANSQSGQYV
+764 FYEEGNSQSGQYV

-797 SVTGYKF
+797 SVTGYKY

-831 SGQSGEHFGGI
+831 SGQSGKYFGGI

-856 DITTESDNVG
+856 DITTESNNVG

-885 NVGNVIGKQNV
+885 NVGNVKGKQNV
-896 GGLAGSCYAANNVN
+896 GGLVGNCCAANNVN
-910 NYSTGRVEA
+910 NYSSGRVEA
-919 TNRCAGLLV
+919 TSQYAGLLV
-928 GDYGNDP
+928 GTYTNNP
-935 SKAFAN
+935 SAAFEN
-941 TYYVKEGQVVE
+941 TYYVKKAPVVE
-952 NGTTTAGRYYGGSN
+952 NGTITAGQYCGHSSN
-966 TITAPAQAVPQ
+966 PITAPAQAVNQ

-983 KLANLLASVNNTWGQ
+983 KLANLLASVNSTWGQ
-998 DLEQENTYPVLNGKA
+998 DLLDQENTYPVLNGKA

-1039 TTPAHSQE
+1039 VTPAHSQE

-1060 RELHGTGTAD
+1060 RVLHGTGIID

-1076 SVAQLEY
+1076 NVAQLEY

-1089 LGNGQITAHA
+1089 MGSRKITAHA

-1107 AYASASSWI
+1107 AYASASNWI
-1116 PVSKSNAFAGTFDG
+1116 PVSKSNSNGFAGTFDG

-1141 FYQGGYVGLFG
+1141 FNQGGYVGLFG
-1152 FVDGGTIKNLTV
+1152 CVYGGTIKNLTV
-1164 EGIIESSCVDQ
+1164 EGVIESSCGNQ
-1175 GMIAGYSY
+1175 GMIAGSSY

-1195 INTSGSA
+1195 INTSGG
-1202 DYVGGITGWVTRKS
+1202 YFVGGIAGNISKS
-1216 SSVTV
+1216 GSSNPV
-1221 VRGCASYVD
+1221 VQGCASYVD
-1230 IVSTGTF
+1230 IVSTGTYT
-1237 AGGII
+1237 AGLVGMAGNGI
-1242 GKSNN
+1242 N
-1247 SIIMEACANYGNV
+1247 MEACANYGNV
-1260 TGKIN
+1260 TGTAN
-1265 VGGLMGYTDPKTD
+1265 VGGLMGYNNPDSE
-1278 SRITNCYVGSCKV
+1278 SRITNCYVGSCEV
-1291 RGTETNPNVFLTCY
+1291 RGEGANVFLTCFEY
-1305 EPSGSL
+1305 NSSSSCL
-1311 SNFDKVFYSK
+1311 SNYEKVFYSK

-1334 EDLASRIAYGEYNTS
+1334 EVLASRIAPGESNTS

-1354 LSAEQIAGGEA
+1354 FSTQLVAGGEA
-1365 TYRLNNETTVSPVW
+1365 TYLMNNETTASPVW
-1379 TQDLNQANSQPE
+1379 TQDLSQTNSQPE
-1391 LNGDAALYTVYPMGY
+1391 LNGNAALYTVYKMGY
-1406 RHGSTV
+1406 AHGSIL
-1412 LSFSNNQDDEN
+1412 LSFSNNQDKEN
-1423 TLHLEA
+1423 TLHAEA

-1434 HDKAFSY
+1434 HDKAVGY

-1446 QSCTHSATCRE
+1446 QSCTHSAICRE
-1457 CGLIVESEACSR
+1457 CGHIVVESEACSR

-1484 LADGVTY
+1484 LADGEAY
-1491 TLANGAEVYELNYA
+1491 TLANGAEVGELSYA

-1515 WYVPFELKLTP
+1515 WYVPFELTLTP

-1583 KMTINLTEV
+1583 KMTITLNNV
-1592 ALAKA
+1592 DLAKA

-1678 DETATGI
+1678 DETATGL

-1703 RRVSSSQRGLLIKNG
+1703 RRVSSNQRGLLIKNG

>member
-1 MKQKQLHKPY
+1 M
-11 RLVTMLL
+11 
-18 LVMAIL
+18 
-24 MPYGGAWAQ
+24 GGAWAQ

-42 SEHPFLINTAEELK
+42 SEHPFLITTAEELK

-69 VVHTTACAK
+69 VVHNTACAQLVK
-78 LMNNIDLST
+78 DIDLST

-93 GNWTPIAKYGIYKYN
+93 GNWTPIAKYDIYGLTSSNK
-108 GEHHFDGVFDG
+108 FDGVFDG
-119 NGHTISNLYINDENG
+119 NGHTISNLYIDQNG
-134 SNLGLF
+134 SKLGLF
-140 GYIKPTASS
+140 GCIMPTTSS
-149 APASVKNLKMASVQ
+149 TSASVKNLKMANVQ
-163 IVGESYIAA
+163 IVGDEYCAA
-172 VSGSGSGV
+172 VCGYGIGG
-180 TFENIEVI
+180 TFENIEVL
-188 SGSIAGTRNIS
+188 SGSIASYTKAY
-199 GISSCV
+199 GIAGCS

-210 CINRADVTASS
+210 CINRANVTAKRT
-221 MYAAGVIHYIGK
+221 YAAGVINNIRDE
-233 VSNCSNYGKITAGRG
+233 VSNCSNYGKITAEIG
-248 LAGGIVS
+248 LAGGIVVKS
-255 NGDGFAKLTDCAN
+255 NGSTQLINCAN
-268 YGDIEITQPVANE
+268 YGDIVITGNVSDK
-281 CGVGGLLGYPWY
+281 VGGLVAAPWNL
-293 VEISNCANFG
+293 VISNCANFG
-303 NIYLKAQSELVGVI
+303 NIYLKEQSELVGVI
-317 VGKGLLVKASGIL
+317 VGTDQLSKASGIL

-338 GGTAQTDVPVL
+338 DDIAQTDVPVL
-349 QSGISWEDNKVNNT
+349 QTGITWFNGNVDNT

-373 LTSGWLAWQLQLNCG
+373 LASGWLTWQLQQNCST
-388 IQTWGQ
+388 QTWGQ
-394 NISADPKDAYPV
+394 NVSAEPKDAYPV
-406 IGGSVLYAEGSCT
+406 IGGSVLYAVGSCT
-419 DDLSAATSFSNN
+419 DIQFSND
-431 PGVVTHNL
+431 PGVVTHSL
-439 THHDEVLATC
+439 TH
-449 VADGTIEYWSCADCG
+449 
-464 KQWSDGSRQHIVTD
+464 
-478 LKVKALGHDF
+478 
-488 NDQNECTRCGA
+488 NGA
-499 KLCSEGHTKDL
+499 
-510 QVDAVE
+510 
-516 ATCTTAGNIGYYH
+516 
-529 CSVCNKYYNTETNEQ
+529 
-544 IEENSWIIPT
+544 
-554 KEHTTDH
+554 
-561 VSAQAATCSKMGNH
+561 VSATCSKKGNH

-620 KDGLKYCSVCGHI
+620 KNGLKYCSVCGHV

-658 HLVWLHNQVQVYDA
+658 HLVWLYNQVQVYDE
-672 ATDTYPNESIKCYL
+672 ATETYPNESIKCYL
-686 ANSISFKD
+686 ANDISLKD

-704 VEEASWNPI
+704 VAEANWNPI
-713 GDSNSFK
+713 GDSHPFK

-739 YNLGLFGQVAGA
+739 YNLGLFGQVDGA
-751 EIKNVIVQGNVTG
+751 EIKNVTVQGNVTG
-764 FYEEANSQSGQYV
+764 FYDEGNSLSGQYV
-777 GLVLGIG
+777 GLVLGVG
-784 SSGVKLENCESRG
+784 TSNTKLENCESVG
-797 SVTGYKF
+797 SVAGYKN
-804 VGGIVGLVP
+804 VGGIAGIVP
-813 SSGGTI
+813 NGGTI
-819 TMCTNRATVKNY
+819 TMCINRATVTG
-831 SGQSGEHFGGI
+831 SGQNSEYVGGI
-842 VGSGCGLSLCANYA
+842 VGYGQGFSLCANFA
-856 DITTESDNVG
+856 DITSEGSSVG
-866 GLAGV
+866 GLAGQ
-871 LSTDSNRKGMNNCM
+871 LNPNSQGRGMSDCM
-885 NVGNVIGKQNV
+885 NVGNVIGKQYV
-896 GGLAGSCYAANNVN
+896 GGLAGECFANNNVN
-910 NYSTGRVEA
+910 NYSIGHVGA
-919 TNRCAGLLV
+919 TNQYAGLLV
-928 GDYGNDP
+928 GMYGNNP
-935 SKAFAN
+935 STAFAN
-941 TYYVKEGQVVE
+941 TYYVKKAPVVE
-952 NGTTTAGRYYGGSN
+952 NGTITAGQYCGHSSN
-966 TITAPAQAVPQ
+966 PITAPAQAVNQ

-983 KLANLLASVNNTWGQ
+983 KLANMLASVNSTWGQ
-998 DLEQENTYPVLNGKA
+998 DLLDQENTYPVLNGKA

-1060 RELHGTGTAD
+1060 RVLHGTGIAE
-1070 DPFLIS
+1070 DPYLIS

-1089 LGNGQITAHA
+1089 MGSGKITAHA

-1107 AYASASSWI
+1107 AYASASNWI
-1116 PVSKSNAFAGTFDG
+1116 PVSKSNSNGFAGTFDG

-1141 FYQGGYVGLFG
+1141 FNQGGYVGLFG
-1152 FVDGGTIKNLTV
+1152 CVYGGTIKNLTV
-1164 EGIIESSCVDQ
+1164 EGVIESSCGNQ

-1195 INTSGSA
+1195 INTSGS
-1202 DYVGGITGWVTRKS
+1202 YFVGGIAGNISKS
-1216 SSVTV
+1216 GSSNPV
-1221 VRGCASYVD
+1221 VQGCASYVD
-1230 IVSTGTF
+1230 IVSTGTYT
-1237 AGGII
+1237 AGLVGMAGNGI
-1242 GKSNN
+1242 N
-1247 SIIMEACANYGNV
+1247 MEACANYGNV
-1260 TGKIN
+1260 TGTAN
-1265 VGGLMGYTDPKTD
+1265 VGGLMGYYNPN
-1278 SRITNCYVGSCKV
+1278 SESHITNCYVGSCEV
-1291 RGTETNPNVFLTCY
+1291 RGEGANVFLTCFEY
-1305 EPSGSL
+1305 NSSSSCL
-1311 SNFDKVFYSK
+1311 SNYEKVFYSK

-1334 EDLASRIAYGEYNTS
+1334 EVLASRIAPGESNTS

-1354 LSAEQIAGGEA
+1354 FSTQLVAGGEA
-1365 TYRLNNETTVSPVW
+1365 TYLMNNETTASPVW
-1379 TQDLNQANSQPE
+1379 TQDLSQTNSQPE
-1391 LNGDAALYTVYPMGY
+1391 LNGDAALYTVYKMGY
-1406 RHGSTV
+1406 AHGSIL
-1412 LSFSNNQDDEN
+1412 LSFSNNQDKEN
-1423 TLHLEA
+1423 TLHAEA

-1434 HDKAFSY
+1434 HDKAVGY

-1446 QSCTHSATCRE
+1446 QSCTHSAICRE
-1457 CGLIVESEACSR
+1457 CGHIVVESEDCSR
-1469 DNDICTKCNYGDLFE
+1469 VNDICTKCNYGDLFE
-1484 LADGVTY
+1484 LADGEAY
-1491 TLANGAEVYELNYA
+1491 TLANGAEVGELNYA

-1515 WYVPFELKLTP
+1515 WYVPFELTLTP

-1583 KMTINLTEV
+1583 EMTINLTEV

-1703 RRVSSSQRGLLIKNG
+1703 RRVSSNQRGLLIKNG

>member
-1 MKQKQLHKPY
+1 MKKRVLYLLCMAFAMMAWLPPQL
-11 RLVTMLL
+11 
-18 LVMAIL
+18 
-24 MPYGGAWAQ
+24 WAQ
-33 TQPSEGDGS
+33 TQPSGGDGS
-42 SEHPFLINTAEELK
+42 SESPFLIATAEELK
-56 WYASY
+56 WYANY

-78 LMNNIDLST
+78 LMNDIDLSS

-93 GNWTPIAKYGIYKYN
+93 GNWTPIAKYGIYQYN

-119 NGHTISNLYINDENG
+119 NGHTISNLYINDEKG

-268 YGDIEITQPVANE
+268 YGDIEITQPVAND
-281 CGVGGLLGYPWY
+281 CGVGGLLGFPWY

-338 GGTAQTDVPVL
+338 DGTAQTDVPVL

-373 LTSGWLAWQLQLNCG
+373 LTSGWLTWQLQQNCST
-388 IQTWGQ
+388 QTWGQ
-394 NISADPKDAYPV
+394 NISAEPKDKYPV
-406 IGGSVLYAEGSCT
+406 IGGSVLYAAGPCT
-419 DDLSAATSFSNN
+419 GDHSAATSFSND
-431 PGVVTHNL
+431 PSFVSHNL
-439 THHDEVLATC
+439 THHDAVPATC
-449 VADGTIEYWSCADCG
+449 VADGTIEYWSCSDCG
-464 KQWSDGSRQHIVTD
+464 KQWSDESGQHIVTD
-478 LKVKALGHDF
+478 LTAKALGHDY
-488 NDQNECTRCGA
+488 NAQDECTRCGA
-499 KLCSEGHTKDL
+499 KLCSEGHTKDQ

-529 CSVCNKYYNTETNEQ
+529 CSVCNKYYNAETNEQ
-544 IEENSWIIPT
+544 IAENSWNIPA
-554 KEHTTDH
+554 KGHTANH
-561 VSAQAATCSKMGNH
+561 VSAQAATCSQKGNH
-575 EYWYCSDCDTYF
+575 EYWYCSDCSTYF
-587 KEEACE
+587 KEETCE
-593 NAYTDDAVAG
+593 TSYTADADAE
-603 TGVWIK
+603 TGVWIEM
-609 KIPHTLPADFD
+609 IPHTLPIDFD
-620 KDGLKYCSVCGHI
+620 ENGVKYCSVCGHI
-633 EGEAPTLVTD
+633 EGEAPMLVAD
-643 EASKFNGYYALSKAG
+643 EASPFNGYYAFSKAG
-658 HLVWLHNQVQVYDA
+658 HLVWLHNQVQAYDA
-672 ATDTYPNESIKCYL
+672 VTNPSPIESIKCYL
-686 ANSISFKD
+686 ANDISLKA
-694 VCHPADAANS
+694 VCHPADAANN
-704 VEEASWNPI
+704 VAEANWNPI
-713 GDSNSFK
+713 GGENPFK

-739 YNLGLFGQVAGA
+739 SNLGLFGYVDGA
-751 EIKNVIVQGNVTG
+751 EIKNVTVQGNVTG
-764 FYEEANSQSGQYV
+764 FYEEGNEQSGQYV
-777 GLVLGIG
+777 GLVLGVG
-784 SSGVKLENCESRG
+784 TKKSKLENCESRG
-797 SVTGYKF
+797 SVTGCSN
-804 VGGIVGLVP
+804 VGGIAGLV
-813 SSGGTI
+813 SRSTI
-819 TMCTNRATVKNY
+819 TLCTNRATVTG
-831 SGQSGEHFGGI
+831 SGQSSKYIGGI
-842 VGSGCGLSLCANYA
+842 VGYGKGLSFCANYA
-856 DITTESDNVG
+856 DITAEGSSVG
-866 GLAGV
+866 GLVGYV
-871 LSTDSNRKGMNNCM
+871 FPDINNEGMSNCM

-896 GGLAGSCYAANNVN
+896 GGLAGECFAPQNTN
-910 NYSTGRVEA
+910 NYSYGRVEA
-919 TNRCAGLLV
+919 TNQYAGLLV
-928 GDYGNDP
+928 GKYGNDP
-935 SKAFAN
+935 SKAFEN
-941 TYYVKEGQVVE
+941 TYYVEEGLVTE
-952 NGTTTAGRYYGGSN
+952 NGT
-966 TITAPAQAVPQ
+966 ITVGQYCGYSSDPISAPAQAVHQ

-983 KLANLLASVNNTWGQ
+983 KLASLLASVNSTWGQ
-998 DLEQENTYPVLNGKA
+998 DLEQENSYPVLNGKT

-1025 LLSEAYTNDKAKET
+1025 LLSEAYTNDQTKET
-1039 TTPAHSQE
+1039 ATPAHSWE
-1047 YDADGFC
+1047 YEDGGFC

-1060 RELHGTGTAD
+1060 RELHGKGTAG
-1070 DPFLIS
+1070 DPYLIS
-1076 SVAQLEY
+1076 NVAQLEY

-1089 LGNGQITAHA
+1089 LGSEQITAHA

-1152 FVDGGTIKNLTV
+1152 YVNGATIKNLTV
-1164 EGIIESSCVDQ
+1164 EGVIESSCQHQ
-1175 GMIAGYSY
+1175 GMIAGQSV
-1183 GGNYYNCVAKGR
+1183 GANFYNCVAKGR

-1202 DYVGGITGWVTRKS
+1202 DYVGGITGWFTRNS
-1216 SSVTV
+1216 SSIHV

-1230 IVSTGTF
+1230 IVSTSTF

-1242 GKSNN
+1242 GKSNH

-1265 VGGLMGYTDPKTD
+1265 VGGLMGYTDPQSD
-1278 SRITNCYVGSCKV
+1278 SHITNCYVGSCEV
-1291 RGTETNPNVFLTCY
+1291 RGTGSNVFLTCY
-1305 EPSGSL
+1305 EPSGNL
-1311 SNFDKVFYSK
+1311 SNFEKVFYSK

-1334 EDLASRIAYGEYNTS
+1334 EDLASRIAYGAYNTS

-1354 LSAEQIAGGEA
+1354 FTAEQIAGGEA
-1365 TYRLNNETTVSPVW
+1365 TYRLNNETTASPLW
-1379 TQDLNQANSQPE
+1379 TQNLNQANSQPE
-1391 LNGDAALYTVYPMGY
+1391 LNGDAALYTVYKMGY
-1406 RHGSTV
+1406 DHGSTA
-1412 LSFSNNQDDEN
+1412 LLFSNNRDDEN

-1429 DNNGS
+1429 DNHGS
-1434 HDKAFSY
+1434 HDKAYRY
-1441 VSDGY
+1441 VPNGY

-1457 CGLIVESEACSR
+1457 CGHKVESEACSR

-1484 LADGVTY
+1484 LADGVAY

-1515 WYVPFELKLTP
+1515 WYVPFELTLTP
-1526 ELCKKYAFS
+1526 ELCQKYAFS

-1543 DDDND
+1543 DDNND

-1583 KMTINLTEV
+1583 EMVITLNYVE
-1592 ALAKA
+1592 LAKA
-1597 ESKHIDCMSVDN
+1597 ESKHIDCMSVDH
-1609 TYTFTGIYNG
+1609 TYTFTGTYNE
-1619 MGDGGNTPN
+1619 MGDGGNEAD
-1628 SPLSLFDNS
+1628 SPLSLFDYS
-1637 VGNKWLNFHS
+1637 DGNMWVNFHS
-1647 LPAQRHHLVITPR
+1647 LPAQRHYLVITPR
-1660 DGSAQTVAPA
+1660 DGSTPTLAPA
-1670 RIMLQVIG
+1670 RVMLQVIG
-1678 DETATGI
+1678 DETVTGI
-1685 VNIYSYDKRSSET
+1685 VNLYSNDKRSAET

-1703 RRVSSSQRGLLIKNG
+1703 RRVGSNQRGLLIKNG
-1718 KKVFVK
+1718 KKVLVK

>member
-1 MKQKQLHKPY
+1 M
-11 RLVTMLL
+11 
-18 LVMAIL
+18 
-24 MPYGGAWAQ
+24 GGAWAQ

-593 NAYTDDAVAG
+593 NAYTADADAK
-603 TGVWIK
+603 TGVWIEM
-609 KIPHTLPADFD
+609 IPHTLPIDFD
-620 KDGLKYCSVCGHI
+620 ENGLKYCSVCGHVV
-633 EGEAPTLVTD
+633 EVEAPTLVAD
-643 EASKFNGYYALSKAG
+643 AASKFNGYYALSKAA

-672 ATDTYPNESIKCYL
+672 ETKTYPYESIKCYL
-686 ANSISFKD
+686 ANGISLKA

-704 VEEASWNPI
+704 VAEASWNPI
-713 GDSNSFK
+713 GDKNPFK

-725 NGHTVSDLYINSSG
+725 NGHTVSDLYINNSG
-739 YNLGLFGQVAGA
+739 NTLGLFGLVDGA

-764 FYEEANSQSGQYV
+764 FYEEGNSQSGQYV

-797 SVTGYKF
+797 SVTGYKY

-831 SGQSGEHFGGI
+831 SGQSGKYFGGI
-842 VGSGCGLSLCANYA
+842 VGRGCGLSLCANYA
-856 DITTESDNVG
+856 DITTESNNVG

-885 NVGNVIGKQNV
+885 NVGNVKGKQNV
-896 GGLAGSCYAANNVN
+896 GGLVGNCCAANNVN
-910 NYSTGRVEA
+910 NYSSGRVEA
-919 TNRCAGLLV
+919 TSQYAGLLV
-928 GDYGNDP
+928 GTYTSNP
-935 SKAFAN
+935 SAAFEN
-941 TYYVKEGQVVE
+941 TYYVKEGFVVE
-952 NGTTTAGRYYGGSN
+952 NGTTTAGQYCGHSSN
-966 TITAPAQAVPQ
+966 PITAPAQAVNQ

-983 KLANLLASVNNTWGQ
+983 KLANMLASVNGAWGQ
-998 DLEQENTYPVLNGKA
+998 DLDQENSYPVLNGKA
-1013 VYFSGSKLCNGH
+1013 VYFSGSILCNGH
-1025 LLSEAYTNDKAKET
+1025 LLSEAYTNDET
-1039 TTPAHSQE
+1039 QKTVTPAHSQE
-1047 YDADGFC
+1047 YVDGGFC

-1060 RELHGTGTAD
+1060 RDLHGTGIAE

-1076 SVAQLEY
+1076 NVAQLEY

-1089 LGNGQITAHA
+1089 MGSGKITAHA

-1107 AYASASSWI
+1107 SYASASSWI
-1116 PVSKSNAFAGTFDG
+1116 PVSKSYSNGFAGTFDG

-1141 FYQGGYVGLFG
+1141 FNQDSYVGLFG
-1152 FVDGGTIKNLTV
+1152 CVYGGTIKNLTV
-1164 EGIIESSCVDQ
+1164 EGVIESSCSNQ
-1175 GMIAGYSY
+1175 GMIAGYSVDA
-1183 GGNYYNCVAKGR
+1183 NYYNCVVKGR
-1195 INTSGSA
+1195 ITTNGSS
-1202 DYVGGITGWVTRKS
+1202 YFVGGIAGNISNFGS
-1216 SSVTV
+1216 SNPV
-1221 VRGCASYVD
+1221 VQGCASYVD
-1230 IVSTGTF
+1230 IVSTGTYT
-1237 AGGII
+1237 AGLVGMASNGI
-1242 GKSNN
+1242 N
-1247 SIIMEACANYGNV
+1247 MEACANYGNV
-1260 TGKIN
+1260 TGTAN
-1265 VGGLMGYTDPKTD
+1265 VGALMGYYNPN
-1278 SRITNCYVGSCKV
+1278 SESHITNCYVGSCEV
-1291 RGTETNPNVFLTCY
+1291 RGEGANVFLTCF
-1305 EPSGSL
+1305 EDESSSSCL
-1311 SNFDKVFYSK
+1311 SNYEKVFYSK

>member
-1 MKQKQLHKPY
+1 M
-11 RLVTMLL
+11 
-18 LVMAIL
+18 
-24 MPYGGAWAQ
+24 
-33 TQPSEGDGS
+33 
-42 SEHPFLINTAEELK
+42 
-56 WYASY
+56 
-61 VNGESGDN
+61 
-69 VVHTTACAK
+69 
-78 LMNNIDLST
+78 
-87 VCGEGK
+87 
-93 GNWTPIAKYGIYKYN
+93 
-108 GEHHFDGVFDG
+108 
-119 NGHTISNLYINDENG
+119 
-134 SNLGLF
+134 
-140 GYIKPTASS
+140 
-149 APASVKNLKMASVQ
+149 
-163 IVGESYIAA
+163 
-172 VSGSGSGV
+172 
-180 TFENIEVI
+180 
-188 SGSIAGTRNIS
+188 
-199 GISSCV
+199 
-205 GNAKN
+205 
-210 CINRADVTASS
+210 
-221 MYAAGVIHYIGK
+221 
-233 VSNCSNYGKITAGRG
+233 
-248 LAGGIVS
+248 
-255 NGDGFAKLTDCAN
+255 
-268 YGDIEITQPVANE
+268 
-281 CGVGGLLGYPWY
+281 
-293 VEISNCANFG
+293 
-303 NIYLKAQSELVGVI
+303 
-317 VGKGLLVKASGIL
+317 

-338 GGTAQTDVPVL
+338 GNTAQTDVPVL
-349 QSGISWEDNKVNNT
+349 QSGITWLEDNVDNT
-363 ANCLTPTAEQ
+363 ATCLTPSAEQ
-373 LTSGWLAWQLQLNCG
+373 LASGWLAWQLQQNCST
-388 IQTWGQ
+388 QTWGQ
-394 NISADPKDAYPV
+394 NVSAEPKDAYPV
-406 IGGSVLYAEGSCT
+406 IGGSVVYAVGSCI
-419 DDLSAATSFSNN
+419 DIQFSND
-431 PGVVTHNL
+431 PGVVTHSL
-439 THHDEVLATC
+439 TH
-449 VADGTIEYWSCADCG
+449 
-464 KQWSDGSRQHIVTD
+464 
-478 LKVKALGHDF
+478 
-488 NDQNECTRCGA
+488 NGA
-499 KLCSEGHTKDL
+499 
-510 QVDAVE
+510 
-516 ATCTTAGNIGYYH
+516 
-529 CSVCNKYYNTETNEQ
+529 
-544 IEENSWIIPT
+544 
-554 KEHTTDH
+554 
-561 VSAQAATCSKMGNH
+561 VSATCSKKGNH
-575 EYWYCSDCDTYF
+575 EYWYCSDCETYF
-587 KEEACE
+587 KEETCE
-593 NAYTDDAVAG
+593 NAYTADADPN
-603 TGVWIK
+603 TGVWIE
-609 KIPHTLPADFD
+609 IPHTVPANFD
-620 KDGLKYCSVCGHI
+620 KNGLKYCSVCGHI

-672 ATDTYPNESIKCYL
+672 ATETYPNESIKCYL
-686 ANSISFKD
+686 ANDISLKD

-739 YNLGLFGQVAGA
+739 YNLGLFGQVDGA
-751 EIKNVIVQGNVTG
+751 EIKNVTVQGNVTG
-764 FYEEANSQSGQYV
+764 FYEEGNEQSGQYV
-777 GLVLGIG
+777 GLVLGFG
-784 SSGVKLENCESRG
+784 ASNTKLENCKSEG
-797 SVTGYKF
+797 SVTGYKN
-804 VGGIVGLVP
+804 VGGIAGIMPYNGNV
-813 SSGGTI
+813 I
-819 TMCTNRATVKNY
+819 TSCTNRATVTG
-831 SGQSGEHFGGI
+831 SGQNSEYVGGI
-842 VGSGCGLSLCANYA
+842 VGYGQGFSLCANFA
-856 DITTESDNVG
+856 DITSEGDNVG
-866 GLAGV
+866 GLAGQ
-871 LSTDSNRKGMNNCM
+871 LNPNSKSLGMSNCM
-885 NVGNVIGKQNV
+885 NVGNVKGKQYV
-896 GGLAGSCYAANNVN
+896 GGLAGACYAPQNTN
-910 NYSTGRVEA
+910 NYSIGRVEA
-919 TNRCAGLLV
+919 TNQYAGLLV
-928 GDYGNDP
+928 GKYGNDP

-941 TYYVKEGQVVE
+941 TYYVEEGLVVE
-952 NGTTTAGRYYGGSN
+952 NGTATVGKYYGDG
-966 TITAPAQAVPQ
+966 TISASAQAVHQ

-983 KLANLLASVNNTWGQ
+983 KLASLLASVNSTWGQ
-998 DLEQENTYPVLNGKA
+998 DLEQENTYPVLNGKT

-1025 LLSEAYTNDKAKET
+1025 LLSEEYTNDKTKEA

-1047 YDADGFC
+1047 YDAGGFC

-1089 LGNGQITAHA
+1089 LGSGQITAHA

-1164 EGIIESSCVDQ
+1164 EGIIESSCADQ

-1484 LADGVTY
+1484 LADGVAY

-1526 ELCKKYAFS
+1526 ELCQKYAFS

-1583 KMTINLTEV
+1583 KMTITLNNV
-1592 ALAKA
+1592 DLAKV

-1609 TYTFTGIYNG
+1609 TYTFTGIYNE
-1619 MGDGGNTPN
+1619 MGDGGNTAN

-1678 DETATGI
+1678 DETTTGI

-1703 RRVSSSQRGLLIKNG
+1703 RRVSSNQRGLLIKNG

>member
-1 MKQKQLHKPY
+1 MYETETITQTVSARHDAAARDGDPHALW
-11 RLVTMLL
+11 
-18 LVMAIL
+18 
-24 MPYGGAWAQ
+24 GGAWAQ

-69 VVHTTACAK
+69 VVHSTACAQLVK
-78 LMNNIDLST
+78 DIDLST

-93 GNWTPIAKYGIYKYN
+93 GNWTPIAKFGIYERLSSNK
-108 GEHHFDGVFDG
+108 FDGVFDG

-134 SNLGLF
+134 SKLGLF
-140 GYIKPTASS
+140 GYIYPTMQKT
-149 APASVKNLKMASVQ
+149 SVKNLKMRNVQ
-163 IVGESYIAA
+163 IVGKEYCAA
-172 VSGSGSGV
+172 VCGCGIAV
-180 TFENIEVI
+180 TLENIEVI
-188 SGSIAGTRNIS
+188 SGSIAGFRDIYGIS
-199 GISSCV
+199 GCGGS
-205 GNAKN
+205 ARN
-210 CINRADVTASS
+210 CINRANVTVERT
-221 MYAAGVIHYIGK
+221 YAAGIISNITGE
-233 VSNCSNYGKITAGRG
+233 VSNCSNYGKITAGKGR
-248 LAGGIVS
+248 AGGIAAGS
-255 NGDGFAKLTDCAN
+255 NGFTQLINCAN
-268 YGDIEITQPVANE
+268 YGEIHVTGTVNGTDYA
-281 CGVGGLLGYPWY
+281 VGGLLGYPWNI
-293 VEISNCANFG
+293 EISNCANFG
-303 NIYLKAQSELVGVI
+303 NIYLKEQSDIVGVI
-317 VGKGLLVKASGIL
+317 VGTAKLKKASGIL

-338 GGTAQTDVPVL
+338 NGTAQADVPVL
-349 QSGISWEDNKVNNT
+349 QTGISWYKDNVDNT
-363 ANCLTPTAEQ
+363 ANCITPTAEQ
-373 LTSGWLAWQLQLNCG
+373 LASGWLAWQLQLNCG

-406 IGGSVLYAEGSCT
+406 IDGSMLYAEGSCT
-419 DDLSAATSFSNN
+419 DDLSAATSFSND

-439 THHDEVLATC
+439 THHDAVLATC
-449 VADGTIEYWSCADCG
+449 VADGTIEYWSCSDCG
-464 KQWSDGSRQHIVTD
+464 KQWSDESRQHIVTD
-478 LKVKALGHDF
+478 LTAKALGHDY
-488 NDQNECTRCGA
+488 
-499 KLCSEGHTKDL
+499 
-510 QVDAVE
+510 
-516 ATCTTAGNIGYYH
+516 I
-529 CSVCNKYYNTETNEQ
+529 
-544 IEENSWIIPT
+544 
-554 KEHTTDH
+554 
-561 VSAQAATCSKMGNH
+561 
-575 EYWYCSDCDTYF
+575 
-587 KEEACE
+587 
-593 NAYTDDAVAG
+593 
-603 TGVWIK
+603 
-609 KIPHTLPADFD
+609 PADFD
-620 KDGLKYCSVCGHI
+620 KNGLKYCSVCGHV
-633 EGEAPTLVTD
+633 EAEAPTLVAEETS
-643 EASKFNGYYALSKAG
+643 EFNGYYALSKAG
-658 HLVWLHNQVQVYDA
+658 HLVWLHNQVQVYDT

-686 ANSISFKD
+686 ANDISLKD

-720 GIFDG
+720 GIFNG
-725 NGHTVSDLYINSSG
+725 NGHIVSDLYINSSG
-739 YNLGLFGQVAGA
+739 SNLGLFGQVAGA
-751 EIKNVIVQGNVTG
+751 EIKNVTVQGNVTG
-764 FYEEANSQSGQYV
+764 FYEEGNSQSGQYV
-777 GLVLGIG
+777 GLVLGVG
-784 SSGVKLENCESRG
+784 TSNTKLENCESVG
-797 SVTGYKF
+797 SVAGYKN
-804 VGGIVGLVP
+804 VGGIAGIVP
-813 SSGGTI
+813 NGGTI
-819 TMCTNRATVKNY
+819 TMCTNRATVTGL
-831 SGQSGEHFGGI
+831 GQNSEYVGGI
-842 VGSGCGLSLCANYA
+842 VGYGQGFSLCANFA
-856 DITTESDNVG
+856 DITSEGSSVG
-866 GLAGV
+866 GLAGQ
-871 LSTDSNRKGMNNCM
+871 LNPNSQGQGMSDCM

-896 GGLAGSCYAANNVN
+896 GGLAGSCYAPNNVN

-919 TNRCAGLLV
+919 TNRYAGLLV
-928 GDYGNDP
+928 GGYGNDP
-935 SKAFAN
+935 SKAFKN

-966 TITAPAQAVPQ
+966 TISAPAEAVYQ

-998 DLEQENTYPVLNGKA
+998 DLEQENAYPVLNGKA

-1025 LLSEAYTNDKAKET
+1025 LLSEAYTNDET
-1039 TTPAHSQE
+1039 QKTVTPAHSQE
-1047 YDADGFC
+1047 YVDGGFC

-1060 RELHGTGTAD
+1060 RVLHGTGIVD

-1089 LGNGQITAHA
+1089 MGSGKITAHA

-1107 AYASASSWI
+1107 AYASASNWI
-1116 PVSKSNAFAGTFDG
+1116 PVSKSNSNGFAGTFDG

-1141 FYQGGYVGLFG
+1141 FNQGGYVGLFG
-1152 FVDGGTIKNLTV
+1152 YVYGGTIKNLTV
-1164 EGIIESSCVDQ
+1164 EGVIESPCSNQ

-1195 INTSGSA
+1195 INTSGS
-1202 DYVGGITGWVTRKS
+1202 YFVGGIAGNISKS
-1216 SSVTV
+1216 GSSNPV
-1221 VRGCASYVD
+1221 VQGCASYVD
-1230 IVSTGTF
+1230 IVSTGTYT
-1237 AGGII
+1237 AGLVGMAGNGI
-1242 GKSNN
+1242 N
-1247 SIIMEACANYGNV
+1247 MEACANYGNV
-1260 TGKIN
+1260 TGTAN
-1265 VGGLMGYTDPKTD
+1265 VGGLMGYYNPN
-1278 SRITNCYVGSCKV
+1278 SESHITNCYVGSCEV
-1291 RGTETNPNVFLTCY
+1291 RGEGANVFLTCFEY
-1305 EPSGSL
+1305 DSSSSCL
-1311 SNFDKVFYSK
+1311 SNYEKVFYSK

-1334 EDLASRIAYGEYNTS
+1334 EVLASRIAPGESNTS

-1484 LADGVTY
+1484 LADGVAY

-1583 KMTINLTEV
+1583 KMNITLTEV
-1592 ALAKA
+1592 ELAKA

-1670 RIMLQVIG
+1670 RIILQVIG

-1685 VNIYSYDKRSSET
+1685 VNIYSHDKRSSET

-1703 RRVSSSQRGLLIKNG
+1703 RRVSSNQRGLLIKNG

>member
-1 MKQKQLHKPY
+1 M
-11 RLVTMLL
+11 
-18 LVMAIL
+18 
-24 MPYGGAWAQ
+24 GGAWAQ

-69 VVHTTACAK
+69 VVHTTACAQLVK
-78 LMNNIDLST
+78 DIDLST

-93 GNWTPIAKYGIYKYN
+93 GNWTPIAKFGIYERLSSNK
-108 GEHHFDGVFDG
+108 FDGVFDG

-134 SNLGLF
+134 SKLGLF
-140 GYIKPTASS
+140 GYIYPTMQKT
-149 APASVKNLKMASVQ
+149 SVKNLKMRNVQ
-163 IVGESYIAA
+163 IVGKEYCAA
-172 VSGSGSGV
+172 VCGCGIAV
-180 TFENIEVI
+180 TLENIEVI
-188 SGSIAGTRNIS
+188 SGSIAGFRDIYGIS
-199 GISSCV
+199 GCGGS
-205 GNAKN
+205 ARN
-210 CINRADVTASS
+210 CINRANVTVERT
-221 MYAAGVIHYIGK
+221 YAAGIISNITGE
-233 VSNCSNYGKITAGRG
+233 VSNCSNYGKITAGKGR
-248 LAGGIVS
+248 AGGIAAGS
-255 NGDGFAKLTDCAN
+255 NGFTQLINCAN
-268 YGDIEITQPVANE
+268 YGEIHVTGTVNGTDYA
-281 CGVGGLLGYPWY
+281 VGGLLGYPWNI
-293 VEISNCANFG
+293 EISNCANFG
-303 NIYLKAQSELVGVI
+303 NIYLKEQSDIVGVI
-317 VGKGLLVKASGIL
+317 VGTAKLKKASGIL

-338 GGTAQTDVPVL
+338 NGTAQADVPVL
-349 QSGISWEDNKVNNT
+349 QTGISWYKDNVDNT
-363 ANCLTPTAEQ
+363 ANCITPTAEQ
-373 LTSGWLAWQLQLNCG
+373 LASGWLAWQLQLNCG

-406 IGGSVLYAEGSCT
+406 IDGSMLYAVGSCT
-419 DDLSAATSFSNN
+419 DIQFSND
-431 PGVVTHNL
+431 PGVVTHSL
-439 THHDEVLATC
+439 TH
-449 VADGTIEYWSCADCG
+449 
-464 KQWSDGSRQHIVTD
+464 
-478 LKVKALGHDF
+478 
-488 NDQNECTRCGA
+488 NGA
-499 KLCSEGHTKDL
+499 
-510 QVDAVE
+510 
-516 ATCTTAGNIGYYH
+516 
-529 CSVCNKYYNTETNEQ
+529 
-544 IEENSWIIPT
+544 
-554 KEHTTDH
+554 
-561 VSAQAATCSKMGNH
+561 VSATCSKKGNH

-643 EASKFNGYYALSKAG
+643 EASEFNGYYALSKAG
-658 HLVWLHNQVQVYDA
+658 HLVWLHNQVQVYDT

-686 ANSISFKD
+686 ANSISLKD

-713 GDSNSFK
+713 GGSHPFK

-739 YNLGLFGQVAGA
+739 YNLGLFGQVDGA
-751 EIKNVIVQGNVTG
+751 EIKNVTVQGNVTG
-764 FYEEANSQSGQYV
+764 FYEEGNSQSGQYV
-777 GLVLGIG
+777 GLVLGVG
-784 SSGVKLENCESRG
+784 TSNTKLENCESVG
-797 SVTGYKF
+797 SVAGYKN
-804 VGGIVGLVP
+804 VGGIAGIVP
-813 SSGGTI
+813 NGGTI
-819 TMCTNRATVKNY
+819 TMCTNRATVTGL
-831 SGQSGEHFGGI
+831 GQNSEYVGGI
-842 VGSGCGLSLCANYA
+842 VGYGQGFSLCANFA
-856 DITTESDNVG
+856 DITSEGSSVG
-866 GLAGV
+866 GLAGQ
-871 LSTDSNRKGMNNCM
+871 LNPNSQGQGMSDCM

-896 GGLAGSCYAANNVN
+896 GGLAGSCYAPNNVN

-919 TNRCAGLLV
+919 TNRYAGLLV
-928 GDYGNDP
+928 GGYGNDP
-935 SKAFAN
+935 SKAFKN

-966 TITAPAQAVPQ
+966 TISAPAEAVYQ

-998 DLEQENTYPVLNGKA
+998 DLEQENAYPVLNGKA

-1025 LLSEAYTNDKAKET
+1025 LLSEAYTNDET
-1039 TTPAHSQE
+1039 QKTVTPAHSQE
-1047 YDADGFC
+1047 YVDGGFC

-1060 RELHGTGTAD
+1060 RVLHGTGIVD

-1089 LGNGQITAHA
+1089 MGSGKITAHA

-1107 AYASASSWI
+1107 AYASASNWI
-1116 PVSKSNAFAGTFDG
+1116 PVSKSNSNGFAGTFDG

-1141 FYQGGYVGLFG
+1141 FNQGGYVGLFG
-1152 FVDGGTIKNLTV
+1152 YVYGGTIKNLTV
-1164 EGIIESSCVDQ
+1164 EGVIESPCSNQ

-1195 INTSGSA
+1195 INTSGS
-1202 DYVGGITGWVTRKS
+1202 YFVGGIAGNISKS
-1216 SSVTV
+1216 GSSNPV
-1221 VRGCASYVD
+1221 VQGCASYVD
-1230 IVSTGTF
+1230 IVSTGTYT
-1237 AGGII
+1237 AGLVGMAGNGI
-1242 GKSNN
+1242 N
-1247 SIIMEACANYGNV
+1247 MEACANYGNV
-1260 TGKIN
+1260 TGTAN
-1265 VGGLMGYTDPKTD
+1265 VGGLMGYYNPN
-1278 SRITNCYVGSCKV
+1278 SESHITNCYVGSCEV
-1291 RGTETNPNVFLTCY
+1291 RGEGANVFLTCFEY
-1305 EPSGSL
+1305 DSSSSCL
-1311 SNFDKVFYSK
+1311 SNYEKVFYSK

-1334 EDLASRIAYGEYNTS
+1334 EVLASRIAPGESNTS

-1484 LADGVTY
+1484 LADGVAY

-1583 KMTINLTEV
+1583 KMNITLTEV
-1592 ALAKA
+1592 ELAKA

-1670 RIMLQVIG
+1670 RIILQVIG

-1685 VNIYSYDKRSSET
+1685 VNIYSHDKRSSET

-1703 RRVSSSQRGLLIKNG
+1703 RRVSSNQRGLLIKNG

>member
-24 MPYGGAWAQ
+24 MPYGWAWAQ

-42 SEHPFLINTAEELK
+42 SEHPFLITTAEELK

-69 VVHTTACAK
+69 VVHNTACAQLVK
-78 LMNNIDLST
+78 DIDLST
-87 VCGEGK
+87 VCGKGK
-93 GNWTPIAKYGIYKYN
+93 GSWTPIAKFGIYERLSSNK
-108 GEHHFDGVFDG
+108 FDGVFDG

-134 SNLGLF
+134 SKLGLF
-140 GYIKPTASS
+140 GYIYPTMQKT
-149 APASVKNLKMASVQ
+149 SVKNLKMRNVQ
-163 IVGESYIAA
+163 IVGKEYCAA
-172 VSGSGSGV
+172 VCGCGIAV
-180 TFENIEVI
+180 TLENIEVL
-188 SGSIAGTRNIS
+188 SGSIAGFRDIYGIS
-199 GISSCV
+199 GCGGS
-205 GNAKN
+205 ARN
-210 CINRADVTASS
+210 CINRANVTVERT
-221 MYAAGVIHYIGK
+221 YAAGIISNIAGE
-233 VSNCSNYGKITAGRG
+233 VSNCSNYGKITAGNGR
-248 LAGGIVS
+248 AGGIAAGS
-255 NGDGFAKLTDCAN
+255 NGFTQLINCAN
-268 YGDIEITQPVANE
+268 YGEIHVTGTVNGTDYA
-281 CGVGGLLGYPWY
+281 VGGLLGYPWNI
-293 VEISNCANFG
+293 EISNCANFG
-303 NIYLKAQSELVGVI
+303 NIYLKEQSDIVGVI
-317 VGKGLLVKASGIL
+317 VGTAKLKKASGIL

-338 GGTAQTDVPVL
+338 NGTAQADVPVL
-349 QSGISWEDNKVNNT
+349 QTGISWYKDNVDNT
-363 ANCLTPTAEQ
+363 ANCITPTAEQ
-373 LTSGWLAWQLQLNCG
+373 LASGWLAWQLQLNCG

-406 IGGSVLYAEGSCT
+406 IDGSMLYAEGSCT
-419 DDLSAATSFSNN
+419 DDLSAATSFSND

-449 VADGTIEYWSCADCG
+449 VADGTIEYWSCSDCG
-464 KQWSDGSRQHIVTD
+464 KQWSDESRQHIVTD
-478 LKVKALGHDF
+478 LTAKALGHDY
-488 NDQNECTRCGA
+488 
-499 KLCSEGHTKDL
+499 
-510 QVDAVE
+510 
-516 ATCTTAGNIGYYH
+516 I
-529 CSVCNKYYNTETNEQ
+529 
-544 IEENSWIIPT
+544 
-554 KEHTTDH
+554 
-561 VSAQAATCSKMGNH
+561 
-575 EYWYCSDCDTYF
+575 
-587 KEEACE
+587 
-593 NAYTDDAVAG
+593 
-603 TGVWIK
+603 
-609 KIPHTLPADFD
+609 PADFD
-620 KDGLKYCSVCGHI
+620 KNGLKYCSVCGHV
-633 EGEAPTLVTD
+633 EAEAPTLVAEETS
-643 EASKFNGYYALSKAG
+643 EFNGYYALSKAG
-658 HLVWLHNQVQVYDA
+658 HLVWLHNQVQVYDT

-686 ANSISFKD
+686 ANDISLKD

-720 GIFDG
+720 GIFNG

-739 YNLGLFGQVAGA
+739 SNLGLFGQVAGA

-764 FYEEANSQSGQYV
+764 FYEDANSQSGQYV

-797 SVTGYKF
+797 SVTGYKY

-831 SGQSGEHFGGI
+831 SGQSGKYFGGI
-842 VGSGCGLSLCANYA
+842 VGRGSGLSLCANYA
-856 DITTESDNVG
+856 DITTESNNVG
-866 GLAGV
+866 GLTGV

-885 NVGNVIGKQNV
+885 NVGNVKGKQNV
-896 GGLAGSCYAANNVN
+896 GGLVGNCCAANNVN
-910 NYSTGRVEA
+910 NYSSGRVEA
-919 TNRCAGLLV
+919 TSQYAGLLV
-928 GDYGNDP
+928 GTYTSNP
-935 SKAFAN
+935 SAAFEN
-941 TYYVKEGQVVE
+941 TYYVKEGFVVE
-952 NGTTTAGRYYGGSN
+952 NGTTTAGQYCGHSSN
-966 TITAPAQAVPQ
+966 PITAPAQAVNQ

-983 KLANLLASVNNTWGQ
+983 KLANMLASVNGAWGQ
-998 DLEQENTYPVLNGKA
+998 DLDQENSYPVLNGKA
-1013 VYFSGSKLCNGH
+1013 VYFSGSILCNGH
-1025 LLSEAYTNDKAKET
+1025 LLSEAYTNDET
-1039 TTPAHSQE
+1039 QKTVTPAHSQE
-1047 YDADGFC
+1047 YVDGGFC

-1060 RELHGTGTAD
+1060 RDLHGTGIAE

-1076 SVAQLEY
+1076 NVAQLEY

-1089 LGNGQITAHA
+1089 MGSGKITAHA

-1107 AYASASSWI
+1107 SYASASSWI
-1116 PVSKSNAFAGTFDG
+1116 PVSKSYSNGFAGTFDG

-1141 FYQGGYVGLFG
+1141 FNQDSYVGLFG
-1152 FVDGGTIKNLTV
+1152 CVYGGTIKNLTV
-1164 EGIIESSCVDQ
+1164 EGVIESSCSNQ
-1175 GMIAGYSY
+1175 GMIAGYSVDA
-1183 GGNYYNCVAKGR
+1183 NYYNCVVKGR
-1195 INTSGSA
+1195 ITTNGSS
-1202 DYVGGITGWVTRKS
+1202 YFVGGIAGNISNFGS
-1216 SSVTV
+1216 SNPV
-1221 VRGCASYVD
+1221 VQGCASYVD
-1230 IVSTGTF
+1230 IVSTGTYT
-1237 AGGII
+1237 AGLVGMASNGI
-1242 GKSNN
+1242 N
-1247 SIIMEACANYGNV
+1247 MEACANYGNV
-1260 TGKIN
+1260 TGTAN
-1265 VGGLMGYTDPKTD
+1265 VGALMGYYNPN
-1278 SRITNCYVGSCKV
+1278 SESHITNCYVGSCEV
-1291 RGTETNPNVFLTCY
+1291 RGEGANVFLTCF
-1305 EPSGSL
+1305 EDESSSSCL
-1311 SNFDKVFYSK
+1311 SNYEKVFYSK

-1334 EDLASRIAYGEYNTS
+1334 EVLANRIAPGESNTS

-1484 LADGVTY
+1484 LADGEAY
-1491 TLANGAEVYELNYA
+1491 TLANGAEVGELNYA

-1515 WYVPFELKLTP
+1515 WYVPFELTLTP

-1703 RRVSSSQRGLLIKNG
+1703 RRVSSNQRGLLIKNG